1 MALNAGIVR
10 RRGNR
15 ADALWRRWT
24 IAGVRIGL
32 EARGIRATG
41 HGDAYQAK
49 NCNARPGNEA
59 RIHLGGRH
67 VVTHSY
73 A

>member
-1 MALNAGIVR
+1 MTLNAGIIR
-10 RRGNR
+10 RSGNR

-24 IAGVRIGL
+24 IAGVRVGL

-49 NCNARPGNEA
+49 NCKARPGIEA

-73 A
+73 V